1 MRIYVLTLFQ
11 LVKALKQSPKSSA
24 FVHEMLDIILY
35 DMLVIQDPRIPHMEP
50 TTEDDALPP
59 RKRINSFDLKNK
71 LSVMLW
77 KGKEDDYFAE
87 PHPASPNIVNRDP
100 QAIII
105 PESAT
110 RLAQWRRLMARSFPP
125 FE

>member
-1 MRIYVLTLFQ
+1 MRTYVLTLFQ

-35 DMLVIQDPRIPHMEP
+35 DMLVIQDPGME
-50 TTEDDALPP
+50 TKTEDDASPP
-59 RKRINSFDLKNK
+59 RKRINSLDLENK
-71 LSVMLW
+71 ISVMLW
-77 KGKEDDYFAE
+77 KGTKGDDYFAE
-87 PHPASPNIVNRDP
+87 RGPASPNMVNRDP

-110 RLAQWRRLMARSFPP
+110 RLAQRRRLMARSFPP